1 MRLVAT
7 LLSTASFA
15 AAAAVAQ
22 APMEIT
28 ARYGITNSGMTI
40 GSVKETFV
48 RHGDSYAIQSVTR
61 SEGVLKMFVDDQ
73 ITVESTGRV
82 GAGGLQPLAYN
93 EHREKDSKRDLQSQ
107 FDWTK
112 GVMRTRLHGEDTEVA
127 LPAETQDRISMMY
140 QFMNMKHIGETLVV
154 PMADRRKVEF
164 FTYRL
169 VDEGTIATPAGE
181 FATRHYQ
188 RVVTN
193 SRDTKAD
200 VWLAKER
207 YNFPVR
213 IVLDDPKGFR
223 LEQTIQALDT
233 R

>member
-1 MRLVAT
+1 
-7 LLSTASFA
+7 
-15 AAAAVAQ
+15 
-22 APMEIT
+22 MEIT
-28 ARYGITNSGMTI
+28 ARYGITNSGITI

-48 RHGDSYAIQSVTR
+48 RHGDTYAIQSVTR
-61 SEGVLKMFVDDQ
+61 SEGILKTFVDDQ

-82 GAGGLQPLAYN
+82 GADGLQPLAYN
-93 EHREKDSKRDLQSQ
+93 EHREKDSKRDLKSE
-107 FDWTK
+107 FDWKK
-112 GVMRTRLHGEDTEVA
+112 GVMRTSLHGENSEVA

-140 QFMNMKHIGETLVV
+140 QFMNMKQFGDTLVV

-164 FTYRL
+164 FTYKL
-169 VDEGTIATPAGE
+169 VEESKIATPAGE

-188 RVVTN
+188 RVVN
-193 SRDTKAD
+193 NPKDTRAD
-200 VWLAKER
+200 VWLAKDR

-223 LEQTIQALDT
+223 LEQTIEALDT

>member
-1 MRLVAT
+1 VRLI
-7 LLSTASFA
+7 ASLALAAAFASLA
-15 AAAAVAQ
+15 AAAQ
-22 APMEIT
+22 PMEIT
-28 ARYGITNSGMTI
+28 ARYGITNSGVTI
-40 GSVKETFV
+40 GSVKESFV
-48 RHGDSYAIQSVTR
+48 RQGDSYTIQSVTR
-61 SEGVLKMFVDDQ
+61 SEGILKTFVDDQ

>member
-1 MRLVAT
+1 VRLIAILLAT
-7 LLSTASFA
+7 LSFA
-15 AAAAVAQ
+15 ASAAAAQ
-22 APMEIT
+22 PLEIS
-28 ARYGITNSGMTI
+28 ARYAITNGGITI

-48 RHGDSYAIQSVTR
+48 RQGDSYSIQSVTR
-61 SEGVLKMFVDDQ
+61 SEGMLKMFVDDQ

-82 GAGGLQPLAYN
+82 GAEGLQPLAYN
-93 EHREKDSKRDLQSQ
+93 EHRAKDSKRDLKSE

-112 GVMRTRLHGEDTEVA
+112 GVMRTLLHGENTEVA

-140 QFMNMKHIGETLVV
+140 QFMNMKQFSQTLVV

-164 FTYRL
+164 FTYKL
-169 VDEGTIATPAGE
+169 VDEDTIATPAGE

-188 RVVTN
+188 RIVN
-193 SRDTKAD
+193 NPRDTKAE
-200 VWLAKER
+200 VWLAKDR
-207 YNFPVR
+207 NNFPVR

-223 LEQTIQALDT
+223 LEQTIEALDT

>member
-1 MRLVAT
+1 MAAGAAT
-7 LLSTASFA
+7 
-15 AAAAVAQ
+15 AQ
-22 APMEIT
+22 PMEIS
-28 ARYGITNSGMTI
+28 ARYGITNSGMTV

-48 RHGDSYAIQSVTR
+48 RHGDSYSIQSITR

-82 GAGGLQPLAYN
+82 GVAGLQPFAYN
-93 EHREKDSKRDLQSQ
+93 EHREKDSRRDLRSE
-107 FDWTK
+107 FDWK
-112 GVMRTRLHGEDTEVA
+112 NGVMRTSLHGESTEVA

-140 QFMNMKHIGETLVV
+140 QFMNMKQFGETLVV

-164 FTYRL
+164 FTYKL

-188 RVVTN
+188 RVVN
-193 SRDTKAD
+193 NPKDTKAD
-200 VWLAKER
+200 VWLAKDR

-223 LEQTIQALDT
+223 LEQTIEALDT

>member
-1 MRLVAT
+1 MRFIAALFC
-7 LLSTASFA
+7 TASFA

-22 APMEIT
+22 PVEIS

-48 RHGDSYAIQSVTR
+48 RQGDTYSIQSITR
-61 SEGVLKMFVDDQ
+61 SEGILRTFVDDQ
-73 ITVESTGRV
+73 ITVESTGRI
-82 GAGGLQPLAYN
+82 GAEGLQPLAYN
-93 EHREKDSKRDLQSQ
+93 EHRQKDSKRDLKSE
-107 FDWTK
+107 FDWK
-112 GVMRTRLHGEDTEVA
+112 AGVMRTSLHGESTEVA

-140 QFMNMKHIGETLVV
+140 QFVNMKQFGDTLVV

-164 FTYRL
+164 FTYKL
-169 VDEGTIATPAGE
+169 VDEGRIATPAGE

-188 RVVTN
+188 RIVN
-193 SRDTKAD
+193 NPKDTKAD
-200 VWLAKER
+200 VWLAKDR

-223 LEQTIQALDT
+223 LEQTIEALDT

>member
-1 MRLVAT
+1 VRLIAT
-7 LLSTASFA
+7 LLASLSFA
-15 AAAAVAQ
+15 AAAAA
-22 APMEIT
+22 APPMEIS
-28 ARYGITNSGMTI
+28 ARYAITNSGMTI

-48 RHGDSYAIQSVTR
+48 RHGDSYSIQSVTR

-82 GAGGLQPLAYN
+82 GNEGLQPLAYN
-93 EHREKDSKRDLQSQ
+93 EHREKDTKRDLKSE
-107 FDWTK
+107 FDWTR
-112 GVMRTRLHGEDTEVA
+112 GVMRTLLHGENTEVA

-140 QFMNMKHIGETLVV
+140 QFMNMKQFGQTLVV

-164 FTYRL
+164 FTYKL

-188 RVVTN
+188 RIVN
-193 SRDTKAD
+193 NPKDTRAD

-213 IVLDDPKGFR
+213 IILDDPKGFR
-223 LEQTIQALDT
+223 LEQTIEALDT

>member
-1 MRLVAT
+1 MRLIAA
-7 LLSTASFA
+7 LLASLSFA
-15 AAAAVAQ
+15 AAAAAAQ
-22 APMEIT
+22 PMEIS
-28 ARYGITNSGMTI
+28 ARYAITNSGMTV

-48 RHGDSYAIQSVTR
+48 RHGDSYSIQSVTR

-82 GAGGLQPLAYN
+82 GSEGLQPLAYN
-93 EHREKDSKRDLQSQ
+93 EHREKDSKRDLKSE

-112 GVMRTRLHGEDTEVA
+112 GVMRTLLHGENTEVA

-140 QFMNMKHIGETLVV
+140 QFMNMKQFGQTLVV

-164 FTYRL
+164 FTYQL
-169 VDEGTIATPAGE
+169 MDEGTIATPAGE

-188 RVVTN
+188 RIVN
-193 SRDTKAD
+193 NPKDTKAD
-200 VWLAKER
+200 VWLAKDR

-213 IVLDDPKGFR
+213 IILDDPKGFR
-223 LEQTIQALDT
+223 LEQTIEALDT